1 MNVRRYG
8 YGKNKLT
15 KYIKCVIMNTRVS
28 IIHCSDYSNAKDAIK
43 ESLNLIG
50 GLEKIISPGNRV
62 LLKPNVLAIRPPED
76 AVTTHPAVV
85 AAMCELVLEAGG
97 IPIIGDGS
105 GIVKPGSTTTSQAF
119 KASGIEDV
127 ASSCGVGLINFET
140 YGYVEVDV
148 PGATQFSRIHISRAI
163 LEVDVIIS
171 LPKLKTHELTLYTGA
186 VKNFFGTIPQK
197 NRKQAHFLEDRN
209 RFGEAVVDIYSIVKP
224 HLAVMDGVVGMEGN
238 GPANGTPIFTGV
250 IMASYD
256 CVALDIV
263 ASELIG
269 IDPLKVPTNKAAL
282 SRGFGTEH
290 PEIVGI
296 PLEEV
301 KIRFKRPEGGIT
313 AMMPSFLMRI
323 LRKQLTV
330 KPFINISSCAFCKAC
345 VSNCS
350 AHAIEEVGRSLKINE
365 EKCIQCYC
373 CRELCPKDAV
383 EIKKSLL
390 LKLITRSK
398 S

>member
-1 MNVRRYG
+1 
-8 YGKNKLT
+8 
-15 KYIKCVIMNTRVS
+15 MNTRVS
-28 IIHCSDYSNAKDAIK
+28 IVRCSDYSNVKNAIK
-43 ESLNLIG
+43 ESLNQIG
-50 GLEKIISPGNRV
+50 GLEKVISPGSRV

-85 AAMCELVLEAGG
+85 SAMCELVSEAGG

-105 GIVKPGSTTTSQAF
+105 GIVKPGSTNTSQAF
-119 KASGIEDV
+119 KVSGIENT
-127 ASSCGVGLINFET
+127 ASDCGAKLINFET
-140 YGYVEVDV
+140 YGYAEVDV
-148 PGATQFSRIHISRAI
+148 PGARQFSRLHISKAI
-163 LEVDVIIS
+163 LEADVIIS

-197 NRKQAHFLEDRN
+197 NRKQAHSLGDRN

-238 GPANGTPIFTGV
+238 GPSNGTPIFIGV

-256 CVALDIV
+256 CVALDVV

-269 IDPLKVPTNKAAL
+269 IDPLKVPTNISAL
-282 SRGFGTEH
+282 SRGFGAEH
-290 PEIVGI
+290 PEVVGI

-301 KIRFKRPEGGIT
+301 KVKFKRPEGGIT
-313 AMMPSFLMRI
+313 AMIPSFLMKV
-323 LRKQLTV
+323 LRKQLTA
-330 KPFINISSCAFCKAC
+330 KPFINTSNCAFCKAC
-345 VSNCS
+345 VLNCS
-350 AHAIEEVGRSLKINE
+350 AHAIEEIGRSLKINE

-383 EIKKSLL
+383 GIKKSLL
-390 LKLITRSK
+390 LKLVTRSR

>member
-1 MNVRRYG
+1 
-8 YGKNKLT
+8 
-15 KYIKCVIMNTRVS
+15 MNTRVS
-28 IIHCSDYSNAKDAIK
+28 IVRCSDYSNAKSAIK

-85 AAMCELVLEAGG
+85 AAMCELVSEVGG

-105 GIVKPGSTTTSQAF
+105 GIVKPGSTTTSQAL
-119 KASGIEDV
+119 KVSGIEDV
-127 ASSCGVGLINFET
+127 ASRYGAELINFET
-140 YGYVEVDV
+140 YGYAEVDV
-148 PGATQFSRIHISRAI
+148 PGAKQFSRLYISKAV
-163 LEVDVIIS
+163 LEADIIIS

-186 VKNFFGTIPQK
+186 VKNFFGTVPQK
-197 NRKQAHFLEDRN
+197 NRKQAHFLEDRS
-209 RFGEAVVDIYSIVKP
+209 RFGEAIIDIYSIVKP
-224 HLAVMDGVVGMEGN
+224 HLGVMDGVVGMEGN
-238 GPANGTPIFTGV
+238 GPSNGTPISAGV
-250 IMASYD
+250 IIASYD
-256 CVALDIV
+256 CVSLDII

-290 PEIVGI
+290 PEIAGT
-296 PLEEV
+296 PLEDV
-301 KIRFKRPEGGIT
+301 KVRFKSPEGGIT
-313 AMMPSFLMRI
+313 AMMPPFLMRV
-323 LRKQLTV
+323 LRRQLTV
-330 KPFINISSCAFCKAC
+330 KPFINTSICAYCKAC
-345 VSNCS
+345 VLNCS
-350 AHAIEEVGRSLKINE
+350 VHAIEEVGKSLKINE

-383 EIKKSLL
+383 GIKKSLL
-390 LKLITRSK
+390 LKLLTRSR